1 MKIGEGTI
9 HARNRKAPGRSERT
23 VENMETNSVGIHHK
37 ELIQRAAASSA
48 LACSTSLDTLLRELH
63 GAVEGMMEIVE
74 GCRGERW
81 TANGR
86 RLVDTPE
93 WYRLYVARCAVNH
106 YEANKE

>member
-1 MKIGEGTI
+1 MNQKDAT
-9 HARNRKAPGRSERT
+9 
-23 VENMETNSVGIHHK
+23 
-37 ELIQRAAASSA
+37 RAAGSSA
-48 LACSTSLDTLLRELH
+48 PACSASIDTLLRELH

-93 WYRLYVARCAVNH
+93 WCRLYVARCAVNLH
-106 YEANKE
+106 ESNKD

>member
-1 MKIGEGTI
+1 MNGVNK
-9 HARNRKAPGRSERT
+9 
-23 VENMETNSVGIHHK
+23 
-37 ELIQRAAASSA
+37 LIEKWHEHDKKRAAGSSGP
-48 LACSTSLDTLLRELH
+48 ACSASLDTLLRELH

-93 WYRLYVARCAVNH
+93 WCRLYVARCAVNR
-106 YEANKE
+106 YEQNAGGETWRKPEGDA